1 MIQNLK
7 MHKILLIGL
16 FKRKIKNE
24 INKFIILL
32 NNIAIYLNFFIFI
45 EINFVKK
52 YKSKKKN

>member
-1 MIQNLK
+1 MIQNLR

-32 NNIAIYLNFFIFI
+32 NNIAIYSNFFYFYW
-45 EINFVKK
+45 N
-52 YKSKKKN
+52 